1 MSLKDKLLEDFKAAI
16 KDKDTIRKD
25 TVQMIRSAVL
35 QIEKDKKTTLDDD
48 GIIEV
53 IAKQLK
59 QKNEILPEY
68 EKSGRQ
74 DLIDKLKK
82 EIEIIKQYL
91 PEQLSQEELEEI
103 IKQAIQD
110 TGARSMG
117 DMGKVMQAV
126 MPKVR
131 GRADGKFV
139 NEIVKKFLS

>member
-1 MSLKDKLLEDFKAAI
+1 MSLKERLLNDLKEAMR
-16 KDKDTIRKD
+16 DKDTVRKNA
-25 TVQMIRSAVL
+25 VQMARSAVL

>member
-82 EIEIIKQYL
+82 KIEIIKQYL

>member
-1 MSLKDKLLEDFKAAI
+1 
-16 KDKDTIRKD
+16 
-25 TVQMIRSAVL
+25 
-35 QIEKDKKTTLDDD
+35 
-48 GIIEV
+48 
-53 IAKQLK
+53 LK